1 MSYLTGSFLGAT
13 MLSFGFARESDFPFG
28 DVLSAL
34 PAEVV
39 AWRAQRRML
48 LAFGAAGY
56 LGAAFLVL
64 SFLS

>member
-1 MSYLTGSFLGAT
+1 